1 MRITKRTRSTVRKI
15 MASLGVLGAAAAVAG
30 LGTYGSFTDSTAP
43 VSTGIGTA
51 VLDLALDQ
59 PAGAAAIPVSTSNF
73 LPGDSLTRALDLSN
87 AGGARLSSV
96 TLGRDGRAFQP
107 PHHGHEPGTPAR
119 RPPVLGRLDGGDLP
133 HPGPPTAAPARSRRC

>member
-15 MASLGVLGAAAAVAG
+15 VASLGVLGVAAAVAG
-30 LGTYGSFTDSTAP
+30 LGTYGSFTDSATP

-73 LPGDSLTRALDLSN
+73 LPGDSLTRALDLNN

-96 TLGRDGRAFQP
+96 TLGVTAGPPTSSPRTRARDSSSPSAGARS
-107 PHHGHEPGTPAR
+107 PGCRHPLR
-119 RPPVLGRLDGGDLP
+119 
-133 HPGPPTAAPARSRRC
+133 PGPPTAALARSRRC

>member
-1 MRITKRTRSTVRKI
+1 MRITKRTRSTIRKI
-15 MASLGVLGAAAAVAG
+15 VASLGVLGVAAAVAG

-73 LPGDSLTRALDLSN
+73 LPGDSLTGAVLSVKLPYVPRP
-87 AGGARLSSV
+87 ATAAAAPRTPREAMILRTVLRVRFVIRISDSWARL
-96 TLGRDGRAFQP
+96 R
-107 PHHGHEPGTPAR
+107 
-119 RPPVLGRLDGGDLP
+119 GGD
-133 HPGPPTAAPARSRRC
+133 APMTR